1 MPRASEEG
9 READIE
15 FPATYPKSP
24 IEEGDAKRA
33 RARSRDLDGKRQF
46 DTKMAF
52 AAWEPWKK
60 TEGGR
65 ERTRQSSAFKEA
77 AGGGHCDV
85 WGEDDGSARCGRKGS
100 QAVAHAEEKGSRS
113 SCKIDAIY
121 NVV

>member
-1 MPRASEEG
+1 MPRASERASEEG

-24 IEEGDAKRA
+24 IEEGDAIRA

-65 ERTRQSSAFKEA
+65 ERKLQSSAFKEA
-77 AGGGHCDV
+77 AVAIAMFGAKMMAAR
-85 WGEDDGSARCGRKGS
+85 ARCGRKGS

-113 SCKIDAIY
+113 A
-121 NVV
+121 